1 MAKLKIGIDARTL
14 TNKRGIGNVVFHLLH
29 GLSAISSD
37 ITYIIYIDDPKA
49 IVFMPNDPRFTCKLI
64 RPKLYPLWEQIALP
78 YHVIKDKLNI
88 LHCPGNS
95 APIFLPKSV
104 KLVLSIMDV
113 MFMFPSDQLPKSPS
127 FYQRV
132 GRQYLKYVVPLAAKN
147 ASAITTISSTS
158 REDILRYIKAAD
170 RDLISV
176 IWLAANNEC
185 QEILDDSFLNEIKEK
200 FNLNTRF
207 ILALGAVDPRKNTSM
222 ILKAFAEFQKTN
234 LLNIQLVIVGL
245 TSAGIE
251 KFRELAKNVGIEND
265 VVFAGFVTE
274 SDLVALYNLAT
285 ILLYPSL
292 YEGFG
297 LPVLEAMR
305 CGTAVIT
312 SNSGSIPEIAGDAA
326 LLVNPRVT
334 EELVQ
339 ALHLL
344 FSDHQ
349 LRNDFVIKGRARA
362 DMFSWQKMAHE
373 TFTVYKSLS

>member
-1 MAKLKIGIDARTL
+1 MKIGIDARTL

-49 IVFMPNDPRFTCKLI
+49 IDFMPNDPRFTCKLI

-113 MFMFPSDQLPKSPS
+113 MFMFPSDQIPKSPS
-127 FYQRV
+127 FYQRG
-132 GRQYLKYVVPLAAKN
+132 GRQYLKYIVPLAAKN

-158 REDILRYIKAAD
+158 RQDILRYIKAVD
-170 RDLISV
+170 RDRISV

-185 QEILDDSFLNEIKEK
+185 QEISDNSFLNKTKEK
-200 FNLNTRF
+200 FNLKSHSYF
-207 ILALGAVDPRKNTSM
+207 ILSLGALDPRKNTSTV
-222 ILKAFAEFQKTN
+222 LKAFAKFQKTN

-245 TSAGIE
+245 TSGGIV
-251 KFRELAKNVGIEND
+251 KFKQLAKNLGIEND

-285 ILLYPSL
+285 VLLYPSL

-305 CGTAVIT
+305 CGTAVIS

-349 LRNDFVIKGRARA
+349 ARNDFVIKGRARA
-362 DMFSWQKMAHE
+362 NMFSWQKMADE

>member
-1 MAKLKIGIDARTL
+1 MKIGIDARTL

-29 GLSAISSD
+29 GLSAIPSD

-49 IVFMPNDPRFTCKLI
+49 IDFLPNDSRFTCKLI
-64 RPKLYPLWEQIALP
+64 RPKFYPFWEQIALP

-113 MFMFPSDQLPKSPS
+113 MFMFPSNQLPKSAS
-127 FYQRV
+127 FYQRA
-132 GRQYLKYVVPLAAKN
+132 GRLYLKYIVPLAAKN

-158 REDILRYIKAAD
+158 RQDILKYIKAVD
-170 RDLISV
+170 RDRISV

-185 QEILDDSFLNEIKEK
+185 QEILDDFLLNKTKEK
-200 FNLNTRF
+200 FNLKSPSHF
-207 ILALGAVDPRKNTSM
+207 ILALGALDPRKNTSM
-222 ILKAFAEFQKTN
+222 ILEAFAKFKKNN

-245 TSAGIE
+245 TSVGIDHY
-251 KFRELAKNVGIEND
+251 KQLAKNLSIEND
-265 VVFAGFVTE
+265 VVFAGFVNE

-285 ILLYPSL
+285 VLLYPSL

-305 CGTAVIT
+305 CGTAVIS
-312 SNSGSIPEIAGDAA
+312 SNTGSIPEIAGDAA
-326 LLVNPRVT
+326 LLVNPKVT

-344 FSDHQ
+344 FSHYQ
-349 LRNDFVIKGRARA
+349 VRNDFVIKGRARA
-362 DMFSWQKMAHE
+362 NMFSWQKMADE
-373 TFTVYKSLS
+373 TFTIYNSLS